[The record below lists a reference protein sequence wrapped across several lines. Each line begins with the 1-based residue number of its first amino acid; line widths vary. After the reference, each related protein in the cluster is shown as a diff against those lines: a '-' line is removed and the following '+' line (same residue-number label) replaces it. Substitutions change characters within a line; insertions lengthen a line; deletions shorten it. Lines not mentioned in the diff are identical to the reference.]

1 MKPLPILNN
10 PTYTLSSIDN
20 TVYSSSARP
29 KGDDYND
36 GDIWNEVDWDGS
48 CLIGVHVWSTQA
60 GGWVQTKP

>member
-1 MKPLPILNN
+1 MNILPILNT
-10 PTYTLSSIDN
+10 PTHTLSSDVG

-48 CLIGVHVWSTQA
+48 CLVGVHVWSTQA
-60 GGWVQTKP
+60 NDWVQTQP